1 MKKIQ
6 RKKREKELHSQEG
19 MIVVEAVISFSIFV
33 IVTLVI
39 VYLINIFTV
48 HNKIQFAINSA
59 AHEIASYSY
68 LYQALGLRDANQQIT
83 QDGDPYASKVDNTVT
98 QVADSMNQIQELYS
112 NFGSTVSSIQNVE
125 LNSASITNAY
135 NQCTQLKQS
144 AGSTVNSV
152 KKSAADLKSLFSDGN
167 GLLAG
172 IIYLAASE
180 ADYAVKNLIGAA
192 AATGLTQKYLK
203 TMEQSADDYLKGYGV
218 VDGYDG
224 LDFSGSTIFC
234 DSDMRVIDI
243 VVEYDLDLQFA
254 KILIP
259 QATLHVIQR
268 VSVPAWLNGDGQTVP
283 Q

>member
-1 MKKIQ
+1 MKEIQ
-6 RKKREKELHSQEG
+6 CKKRNNELHSEDG

-39 VYLINIFTV
+39 VYLINIFAV
-48 HNKIQFAINSA
+48 HNRVQFAINSA

-68 LYQALGLRDANQQIT
+68 LYQALGVRGANQQV
-83 QDGDPYASKVDNTVT
+83 QADGDPYASKVDNTVT
-98 QVADSMNQIQELYS
+98 QVADSMNKIQGLYS
-112 NFGSTVSSIQNVE
+112 DFGSTVSAVQNVE
-125 LNSASITNAY
+125 LNSSSITNAY
-135 NQCTQLKQS
+135 EQCKQLKTS
-144 AGSTVNSV
+144 AGATVESV

-167 GLLAG
+167 GLMAG

-180 ADYAVKNLIGAA
+180 VDYAVKNVIGAA

-203 TMEQSADDYLKGYGV
+203 GDGQNADEYLKGYGV
-218 VDGYDG
+218 TDGYDG

-243 VVEYDLDLQFA
+243 VVEYDIDLGFA

-259 QATLHVIQR
+259 EAKLHMIQR
-268 VSVPAWLNGDGQTVP
+268 VSVPAWLDGDGQTVP